1 MNESSREKYL
11 KDIDYF
17 SKKLEEDPASRLF
30 MPLAFALLKLGRYDE
45 TIDVC
50 KKVWIIIQ
58 TIMLQRLFL
67 QMHIL
72 KKGCLKKQKIF
83 YTMSLRKS
91 LIIIGPT
98 GCLEIFYGIMGT

>member
-50 KKVWIIIQ
+50 KKGLDHHPDYHAAKVILANAYLEKG
-58 TIMLQRLFL
+58 ML
-67 QMHIL
+67 
-72 KKGCLKKQKIF
+72 KEAE
-83 YTMSLRKS
+83 KS
-91 LIIIGPT
+91 FIR
-98 GCLEIFYGIMGT
+98 CH